1 MLEASNMVSRCE
13 IGMLVRKDHNFHMGG
28 PSKDRGETLQRFVDR
43 SNPGWVE
50 AEPLESLGWV
60 EAEAERE
67 VWGPPR

>member
-1 MLEASNMVSRCE
+1 
-13 IGMLVRKDHNFHMGG
+13 MGG
-28 PSKDRGETLQRFVDR
+28 SSKDRGETLQRFVDR
-43 SNPGWVE
+43 SNPGKVE